1 MVSGQILHFKE
12 KKKHFLLFHF
22 FCTTFF
28 LSQFNPSAPV
38 TSETAGLV
46 TSPQL
51 SDQIHCVVFVID
63 GSTVDVMPERVIEKM
78 NTLQKRM
85 NQRGM

>member
-12 KKKHFLLFHF
+12 KKKLFLLFHF
-22 FCTTFF
+22 FVQLFF
-28 LSQFNPSAPV
+28 SQFNPSAPV